1 MKAHVL
7 KAQVKE
13 LVTYLKE
20 NEELDQGKLI
30 IVMKKISKM
39 EDEALEYMSSLQ
51 TVN

>member
-39 EDEALEYMSSLQ
+39 EDETLEYLSILSAA
-51 TVN
+51 N